1 MKFFKLNLPSRKTVG
16 IKGVKLIRIKI
27 SGHETTHYRV
37 VWAYGAD
44 GAKLTSLLIFKLNKC
59 LA

>member
-1 MKFFKLNLPSRKTVG
+1 MKFFKLFTFHQGRLG

-27 SGHETTHYRV
+27 SGYEKTHYPV

-44 GAKLTSLLIFKLNKC
+44 GAKLP
-59 LA
+59 